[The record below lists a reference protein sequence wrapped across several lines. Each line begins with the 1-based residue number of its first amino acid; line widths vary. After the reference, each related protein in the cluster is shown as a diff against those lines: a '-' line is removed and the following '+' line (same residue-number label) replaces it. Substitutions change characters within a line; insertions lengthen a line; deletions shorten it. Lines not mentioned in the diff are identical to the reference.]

1 MAGRPKA
8 SLVLT
13 DQERKAL
20 VKLTQRR
27 KTSQALAQRA
37 RIVLACAEGVDN
49 QAVAERE
56 RVKPQTVG
64 KWRARF
70 VVQRIDGLSDA
81 PRSGAPRTVDDGTV
95 EAVVA
100 KTLASMPKGATHW
113 SVRTMAREAKM
124 APTTVFRAMDV
135 CRRGA

>member
-20 VKLTQRR
+20 EKLTQRR

-37 RIVLACAEGVDN
+37 RIVLACAEGVDS
-49 QAVAERE
+49 QTVAERE

-64 KWRARF
+64 K
-70 VVQRIDGLSDA
+70 
-81 PRSGAPRTVDDGTV
+81 
-95 EAVVA
+95 
-100 KTLASMPKGATHW
+100 
-113 SVRTMAREAKM
+113 
-124 APTTVFRAMDV
+124 
-135 CRRGA
+135 